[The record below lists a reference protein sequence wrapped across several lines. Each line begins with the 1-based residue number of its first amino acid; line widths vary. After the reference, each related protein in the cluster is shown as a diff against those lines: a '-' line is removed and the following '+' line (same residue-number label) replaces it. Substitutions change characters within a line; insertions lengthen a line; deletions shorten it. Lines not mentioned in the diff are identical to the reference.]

1 MRTVADPPHNQLL
14 LFFDLAI
21 TFIHGC
27 CMNWSEERIR
37 RQLKLRDLHVLMTV
51 ARSGSMGKAANQL
64 SVSQPAISKAI
75 ADMET
80 ALGVRL
86 LDRNPRGVVPT
97 IYARALLDRGL
108 VAFDELKQGIEH
120 LNFLANPSTGELR
133 IGSTIAIATGFL
145 PAVID
150 RLSRRNPRVVFHLSA
165 GEAAMTYRSLE
176 ERSVDVVVAPIFAP
190 RAVEHLR
197 TEILYDEPLVV
208 VAGAKSAWAKRR
220 KIELAEL
227 TGAAWALPPLD
238 SLYGSVVAEAFRASG
253 LDVPPATIFT
263 SVTAARNA
271 LLATGRFVSIVQGS
285 VMRFNLNN
293 PAFKVLPIDLP
304 TTRRPI
310 GAITLKT
317 RTLSPVARLFIDN
330 AHEVAKALPR
340 QD

>member
-1 MRTVADPPHNQLL
+1 LSWNEQ
-14 LFFDLAI
+14 
-21 TFIHGC
+21 
-27 CMNWSEERIR
+27 RIS
-37 RQLKLRDLHVLMTV
+37 RQLKLRDLHVLMAV
-51 ARSGSMGKAANQL
+51 ARSGSMGKAATEL

-75 ADMET
+75 ADMEA

-120 LNFLANPSTGELR
+120 VNFLANPATGELR

-150 RLSRRNPRVVFHLSA
+150 RLSRQYPRVVFHLSA
-165 GEAAMTYRSLE
+165 GEAAMTYRTLE
-176 ERSVDVVVAPIFAP
+176 ERAVDLVIAPVFASM
-190 RAVEHLR
+190 AVEHLR

-208 VAGAKSAWAKRR
+208 VAGAQSAWAKRR

-227 TGAAWALPPLD
+227 TGAPWTLPPID
-238 SLYGSVVAEAFRASG
+238 SLYGAVVAEAFRSKG
-253 LDVPPATIFT
+253 LDIPPATVFT
-263 SVTAARNA
+263 SVTPARNA

-285 VMRFNLNN
+285 VMQFNPSN
-293 PAFKVLPIDLP
+293 PVFKVLPIDLP

-310 GAITLKT
+310 GAITLRT
-317 RTLSPVARLFIDN
+317 RTLSPVARLFIDC
-330 AHEVAKALPR
+330 AYEVAKALPR
-340 QD
+340 QR

>member
-1 MRTVADPPHNQLL
+1 MSWN
-14 LFFDLAI
+14 
-21 TFIHGC
+21 
-27 CMNWSEERIR
+27 ERRIS

-51 ARSGSMGKAANQL
+51 ARCGSMGKAANQL
-64 SVSQPAISKAI
+64 SVAQPAISKAI
-75 ADMET
+75 ADMEA

-97 IYARALLDRGL
+97 IYAHALLDRGL

-120 LNFLANPSTGELR
+120 VNFLANPTTGELR

-145 PAVID
+145 PAVVD
-150 RLSRRNPRVVFHLSA
+150 RLSRKYPRVVFHLSA
-165 GEAAMTYRSLE
+165 GEAAMTYRTLE
-176 ERSVDVVVAPIFAP
+176 ERTVDVVIAPVFASM
-190 RAVEHLR
+190 AVEHLR
-197 TEILYDEPLVV
+197 VEILYDEPLVV
-208 VAGAKSAWAKRR
+208 VAGAGSVWARRR

-227 TGAAWALPPLD
+227 AGAAWTLPPLD
-238 SLYGSVVAEAFRASG
+238 SLYGSVVAEAFRADG
-253 LDVPPATIFT
+253 LDVPPATVFT
-263 SVTAARNA
+263 SVTPVRNA

-317 RTLSPVARLFIDN
+317 RTLSPVARLIIDH

-340 QD
+340 QN